1 MSKRIFVL
9 GSTGSIG
16 KSSIEVIKHLQNLDS
31 KDEWQV
37 VGIAAGTNASLLAD
51 QANELG
57 VTATAISQ
65 GEVPCVAHGY
75 EGKDSAV
82 ELIRNH
88 ALAGDLVIAAIVGF
102 AGVEPVLAAIEA
114 GCDIALANKEA
125 LVAAGEVVISAAM
138 RSGVRIMPVDSEHS
152 AIFQCLG
159 GTSMKGVKRIVLT
172 ASGGSLRNS
181 SIDEINR
188 ATVSDVL
195 DHPTWQMGPKVT
207 VDSAS
212 LMNKTLEIIEAHWL
226 FGATSEQIEAVI
238 HPQSIVHGIVEF
250 DDGLMSA
257 QLAPPDMKMPIQ
269 FAISWPERRDGGHK
283 CCHWETLKSLN
294 FEPLDRTRFPAV
306 DLAWQVIAEGG
317 TSGAILSAANEVAV
331 EAFLEY
337 SLPFGSIVGI
347 VQRTLDLVQVVPASN
362 MEAVRAADME
372 ARCVATE
379 SVEAIAGKKI
389 V

>member
-51 QANELG
+51 QANELE

-65 GEVPCVAHGY
+65 GEVPSVAHGY

-88 ALAGDLVIAAIVGF
+88 ALPGDLVIAAIVGF

-125 LVAAGEVVISAAM
+125 LVAAGEVVISAAIQ
-138 RSGVRIMPVDSEHS
+138 SGVRILPVDSEHS

-283 CCHWETLKSLN
+283 CCHWEALKSLN

-337 SLPFGSIVGI
+337 SLPFRSIVGI

-362 MEAVRAADME
+362 MDAVKAADRE

-379 SVEAIAGKKI
+379 SVAAIAGKKI